1 MEVDLIAAPLVNP
14 DRYGT
19 LMRASRLS
27 VLAALLLA
35 LVALDGAAADTLIV
49 AGKRVGAVELGM
61 RRAQVEKLLGKAEA
75 DHVQSPQRTNSV
87 WSIDSGSGRNVEVH
101 VQFIDGVTTRIGTGG
116 KAYATS
122 KGLASGASLASV
134 HALHPQ
140 TSESDYIVRHGGG
153 MAIAV
158 QCHDDVAA
166 GIGFE
171 FDKSPGQADFAL
183 RAIYVHAAGKP
194 TPCGR
199 EDDPHAT
206 KKVGAAANKAK

>member
-1 MEVDLIAAPLVNP
+1 
-14 DRYGT
+14 
-19 LMRASRLS
+19 MRASRQSTL
-27 VLAALLLA
+27 VALLLA
-35 LVALDGAAADTLIV
+35 PMALYGAATDTLIV

-87 WSIDSGSGRNVEVH
+87 WSIDGGGGRNVEVH
-101 VQFIDGVTTRIGTGG
+101 VQFIDGVTTRIGTGA

-122 KGLASGASLASV
+122 QGLASGASLASV
-134 HALHPQ
+134 HAAHPQ
-140 TSESDYIVRHGGG
+140 TSETNYIVRHGGG

-171 FDKSPGQADFAL
+171 FDKSPGQDDFVL
-183 RAIYVHAAGKP
+183 RAIYVHAPGKP
-194 TPCGR
+194 TACGR

-206 KKVGAAANKAK
+206 KKLGAAAGKTK